1 MLSAIFKKQFAGE
14 EQLPPYNYH
23 VRDTIVSLE
32 DGRMAFI
39 LKAKGLPFEMTSDNV
54 LENQY
59 DELNGLFSELGQV
72 NRLTFSGVGAHR
84 PLRKDA

>member
-1 MLSAIFKKQFAGE
+1 MLSAILKKQFAGE

-59 DELNGLFSELGQV
+59 DELNGLFLSLAKSTG
-72 NRLTFSGVGAHR
+72 LTFSGVGAHR